1 MTTEL
6 TAGCQ
11 GILPPLVKYTAGEI
25 WGIFLFFFDY
35 PDDLEA
41 QYQRPL

>member
-1 MTTEL
+1 MTTEF

-11 GILPPLVKYTAGEI
+11 GILLTLVKYTAGKI
-25 WGIFLFFFDY
+25 WDFFFLFFFDY

-41 QYQRPL
+41 